1 MSLKLLIDDG
11 MQISLGTGIGKY
23 SQYLYEALSRRD
35 DIDVDLI
42 SWKPAS
48 SSRKSNRFEYLK
60 YINSGEFYQLVSNY
74 DATLFTNYAIPYR
87 TLPCRVACCIPD
99 MVSFLH
105 PKTLPTAYRYYNRAM
120 IRNSVKKSDIVLTI
134 SESVK
139 KEIADCFPGYSSKIA
154 YTWLGLYEGIHKDLC
169 PDPYEDATLSLL
181 TPQKFFLFVSTIEKR
196 KNVGLVLDAFLKL
209 KEHEV
214 AKDYKM
220 VFAGRLGYGGE
231 EFVAKAR
238 ESKYV
243 NDILFTGYVSDSDL
257 NRLYNEASAFVFPTV
272 YEGFGFAQIEC
283 MSVGLPII
291 LSDIPTNRE
300 ISRDYGL
307 YFNLKDEDSLIRGM
321 SDVVNDRVD
330 RKKLTEIATRYLPDF
345 SWDAIAE
352 QYVNLIKGT
361 ISMSMDETN

>member
-23 SQYLYEALSRRD
+23 SQYLYGALSRRD

-105 PKTLPTAYRYYNRAM
+105 PKTLPAAYRYYNRAM
-120 IRNSVKKSDIVLTI
+120 IRNSVKKSDLVLTI

-181 TPQKFFLFVSTIEKR
+181 APQKFFLFVSTIEKR

-209 KEHEV
+209 KEHEL

-238 ESKYV
+238 ESKYG

-307 YFNLKDEDSLIRGM
+307 FFDLKDEDSLIRRM
-321 SDVVNDRVD
+321 IDVVNGDVD
-330 RKKLTEIATRYLPDF
+330 RNRLSEISERYLPDF
-345 SWDAIAE
+345 NWDAIAE
-352 QYVNLIKGT
+352 QYMNLIN
-361 ISMSMDETN
+361 IDSVR

>member
-48 SSRKSNRFEYLK
+48 SSRKSNRFDYLK
-60 YINSGEFYQLVSNY
+60 YVNSGEFYRLAGKY
-74 DATLFTNYAIPYR
+74 DAVLFTNYAIPYR
-87 TLPCRVACCIPD
+87 RLPCRVVCCIPD

-105 PKTLPTAYRYYNRAM
+105 PDTLPTAYRYYNRAM
-120 IRNSVKKSDIVLTI
+120 IRNSVKKSDLVLTI

-181 TPQKFFLFVSTIEKR
+181 APQKFFLFVSTIEKR

-209 KEHEV
+209 K
-214 AKDYKM
+214 
-220 VFAGRLGYGGE
+220 R
-231 EFVAKAR
+231 
-238 ESKYV
+238 
-243 NDILFTGYVSDSDL
+243 T
-257 NRLYNEASAFVFPTV
+257 
-272 YEGFGFAQIEC
+272 
-283 MSVGLPII
+283 
-291 LSDIPTNRE
+291 
-300 ISRDYGL
+300 
-307 YFNLKDEDSLIRGM
+307 
-321 SDVVNDRVD
+321 
-330 RKKLTEIATRYLPDF
+330 
-345 SWDAIAE
+345 
-352 QYVNLIKGT
+352 
-361 ISMSMDETN
+361 